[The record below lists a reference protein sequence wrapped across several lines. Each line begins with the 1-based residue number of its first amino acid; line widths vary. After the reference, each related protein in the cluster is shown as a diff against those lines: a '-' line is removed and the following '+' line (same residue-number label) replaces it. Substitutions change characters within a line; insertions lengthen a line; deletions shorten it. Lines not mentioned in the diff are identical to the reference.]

1 LADAV
6 YKDRRGQTY
15 RGLERPEAPCIDEG
29 SALIIINLVAFVK
42 IHAADCVGG
51 LWPYHVTFEIAESS
65 PA

>member
-1 LADAV
+1 MRFIKIGEARPTGVWSDLKRPV
-6 YKDRRGQTY
+6 LMKDLRRSSSIWS
-15 RGLERPEAPCIDEG
+15 RR
-29 SALIIINLVAFVK
+29 K